1 MGSPDERERNL
12 GRISLD
18 QKSSSNLRGD
28 LMCIRDRRLQV
39 MLTPEEFAALS
50 NFQFQ
55 QRIPSRSAA
64 IRELLRLGLTSK
76 KRLRKKDR
84 KKNDRLRRVRF
95 VV

>member
-1 MGSPDERERNL
+1 M
-12 GRISLD
+12 RI
-18 QKSSSNLRGD
+18 RH
-28 LMCIRDRRLQV
+28 RRLQV

-50 NFQFQ
+50 DFQFQ

-84 KKNDRLRRVRF
+84 KKTTDFGVLDSSSEK
-95 VV
+95 